1 VYIGSIPVRASKR
14 IKDLD
19 PLLRVF
25 RYMLFG
31 NSGPDAASCHSG
43 FAAKPLVS
51 LTIGRRCEL
60 NDADEATAR

>member
-1 VYIGSIPVRASKR
+1 
-14 IKDLD
+14 
-19 PLLRVF
+19 LRVF
-25 RYMLFG
+25 CYMLFG
-31 NSGPDAASCHSG
+31 NSGPDAVSCHSG